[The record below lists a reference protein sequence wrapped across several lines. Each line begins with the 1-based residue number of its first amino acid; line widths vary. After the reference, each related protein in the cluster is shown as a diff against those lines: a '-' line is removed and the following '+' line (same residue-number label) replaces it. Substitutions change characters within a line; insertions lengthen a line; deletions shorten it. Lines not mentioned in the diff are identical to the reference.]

1 MVLYLQVFD
10 CSNCGRR
17 TQAILNINSDKEKS
31 YMEIQE
37 QRCPAC
43 KKKVKGRMDIFKRKI
58 YSFEGPDRDPSIL
71 LLNSEIMRLSPS
83 SIEIFLDSLLA
94 SGFNGNIKFSGRWGE
109 CIVLR
114 LNSIEDKWYIYPKE
128 KSPKKNEKKEE

>member
-1 MVLYLQVFD
+1 MVLYLQIFD
-10 CSNCGRR
+10 CGYCGKR
-17 TQAILNINSDKEKS
+17 TQAILNIKSDKEKK

-43 KKKVKGRMDIFKRKI
+43 KKKIKGRLEAFKGKV
-58 YSFEGPDRDPSIL
+58 YSFTGPDRDPSIL
-71 LLNSEIMRLSPS
+71 LFESEIMRLNPS
-83 SIEIFLDSLLA
+83 SIEIFIDSLL
-94 SGFNGNIKFSGRWGE
+94 SMGFNGNIKFSGRFGE

-128 KSPKKNEKKEE
+128 GKKNGKKEE